1 MLWPAGELERGG
13 VFGIGRRAQLCCI
26 LLEVIMRWLAAGLCL
41 FFARFSLQKGEKT
54 A

>member
-1 MLWPAGELERGG
+1 LGGQLSQSPLLDRGKYFAGFYFVG
-13 VFGIGRRAQLCCI
+13 VS
-26 LLEVIMRWLAAGLCL
+26 VIMRWLAAGLCL